1 MGGEDGVF
9 VCEGHAH
16 FEDQQCL
23 LFVNT
28 DINLEDAMRRLLAE
42 NVGQD
47 EEAMDEEEQEEE
59 EGEEEEEE
67 EEEEAVALVGREGEE
82 EQEGKCSLRCFSALA
97 LIDAS
102 AMLLLLFCLVLV
114 SHFLLVLLAKMQSSH
129 LRVPLVV

>member
-1 MGGEDGVF
+1 MGGEDGGF

-16 FEDQQCL
+16 FEGQQCS

-42 NVGQD
+42 KVRQD
-47 EEAMDEEEQEEE
+47 EEAMDEEEQ
-59 EGEEEEEE
+59 EEEEEE

-82 EQEGKCSLRCFSALA
+82 EQEGKCSLRHFSALA

-114 SHFLLVLLAKMQSSH
+114 SHFLLFLLAKMQSSH
-129 LRVPLVV
+129 LRVPLMV

>member
-1 MGGEDGVF
+1 MGGEDGGF

-16 FEDQQCL
+16 FEGQQCS

-42 NVGQD
+42 KVRQD
-47 EEAMDEEEQEEE
+47 EEAMDEEEK
-59 EGEEEEEE
+59 EEEEE

-82 EQEGKCSLRCFSALA
+82 EQEGKCSLRHFSALA

>member
-1 MGGEDGVF
+1 MGGEDGGF

-16 FEDQQCL
+16 FEGQQCS

-42 NVGQD
+42 KVRQD
-47 EEAMDEEEQEEE
+47 EEAMDEEEQ
-59 EGEEEEEE
+59 EEEEE

-82 EQEGKCSLRCFSALA
+82 EQEGKCSLRHFSALA

>member
-1 MGGEDGVF
+1 MGGEDGGF

-16 FEDQQCL
+16 FEGQQCS

-42 NVGQD
+42 KVRQD
-47 EEAMDEEEQEEE
+47 EEAMDEEEQ
-59 EGEEEEEE
+59 EEEEEE

-82 EQEGKCSLRCFSALA
+82 EQEGKCSLRHFSALA